1 MPPNTARAP
10 RLRRSQPLRNST
22 PAKKPM
28 MPMLN
33 IWKGVH
39 GPCEKRTLL
48 ASMVMAPTRKP
59 VSPPKA
65 TPAMMV
71 RAMTGLNWG
80 SMKKAARPATP
91 KAHSTAMMVSSRA
104 CGRRPSKT
112 MKNGSIHSSITS
124 RAVI

>member
-1 MPPNTARAP
+1 MI
-10 RLRRSQPLRNST
+10 
-22 PAKKPM
+22 PAA
-28 MPMLN
+28 N

-39 GPCEKRTLL
+39 GPCENRKLL

-71 RAMTGLNWG
+71 SASTGLNWG

-91 KAHSTAMMVSSRA
+91 SAHSTAMTVSSLA
-104 CGRRPSKT
+104 WGFRPSNT
-112 MKNGSIHSSITS
+112 MKNGSMQASSTS
-124 RAVI
+124 RAIR